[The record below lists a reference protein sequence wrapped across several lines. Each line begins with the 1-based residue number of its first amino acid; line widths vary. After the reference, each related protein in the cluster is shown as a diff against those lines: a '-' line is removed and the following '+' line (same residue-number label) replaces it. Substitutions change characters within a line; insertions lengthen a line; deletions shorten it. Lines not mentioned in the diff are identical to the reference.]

1 MTPNRR
7 ASPGPSETLTASVSA
22 WTSIATNL
30 ISFFIDRLLSHVA
43 LRYVGLPTRSV
54 TYALRIGA
62 GRSILTRRR
71 RSVTR
76 TGHPAKRVPE
86 GPSPAPDERVS
97 WPAMERRHLR
107 LGFAGFG
114 NVGRALARLLIAR
127 RDELSRRLGLSFD
140 VTLLASARRGARVEP
155 GGIDLERALHDGWS
169 SGSRLQEVLAGAPID

>member
-1 MTPNRR
+1 MLLLGHTP
-7 ASPGPSETLTASVSA
+7 
-22 WTSIATNL
+22 
-30 ISFFIDRLLSHVA
+30 
-43 LRYVGLPTRSV
+43 
-54 TYALRIGA
+54 
-62 GRSILTRRR
+62 RRR

-127 RDELSRRLGLSFD
+127 RDEIGRRHHLTFET
-140 VTLLASARRGARVEP
+140 TLLASGRRGTLVEP
-155 GGIDLERALHDGWS
+155 GGIDLDRKS
-169 SGSRLQEVLAGAPID
+169 VV